1 MNTEKKIPD
10 RRVIKTKK
18 AIRNAFAKLLSEKNL
33 AEITIKEIS
42 DLADINR
49 KTFYNYYSGI
59 YQLVDEIENELV
71 DSFKN
76 TLNSLD
82 FTIAI
87 KKPYIIFERL
97 TDMLSSDLDFYSHL
111 FHSSKSSSLSSKTG
125 QAIKDAAKSSFA
137 DQTNLD
143 DKTLDV
149 IIEYCISGMVSVY
162 QKWFDSKQQMS
173 TQEVSNLIS
182 VLCFQGLNGFM
193 KN

>member
-1 MNTEKKIPD
+1 
-10 RRVIKTKK
+10 
-18 AIRNAFAKLLSEKNL
+18 
-33 AEITIKEIS
+33 
-42 DLADINR
+42 
-49 KTFYNYYSGI
+49 
-59 YQLVDEIENELV
+59 
-71 DSFKN
+71 
-76 TLNSLD
+76 
-82 FTIAI
+82 
-87 KKPYIIFERL
+87 
-97 TDMLSSDLDFYSHL
+97 MLSSDLDFYSHL